1 KTNKKSTKTT
11 DVKNY
16 NELVGALNQAVN
28 DTDHTEYVINLN
40 NGTYTSTVNY
50 DYDYWPNATNDVNII
65 INANNQSIKTVAT
78 QSTQALGVQVNE
90 KYNLTIN
97 NLKIEGKLTFYGNT
111 TIQNSIINETITN
124 YGTLY
129 IDNNTVIGKNARIN
143 GNGKIV
149 INDMDRIINK
159 LSFLN
164 GTYTIVNKSVG
175 VIENHGNITL
185 INCTLSSV
193 KENTINNYG
202 NITLI
207 NSKIL
212 QNTSTFYVNNYNESN
227 MKLINSSAVFT
238 MYNYGVLVISDDST
252 IENGSYF
259 LTNDNG
265 VIINNTNRIVHFFNF
280 ITGNYTFN
288 KITFQSGITFLGNI
302 ICNNCNL
309 KGIAT
314 NRGNLTVKNCTVN
327 SITNYNNANLTVN
340 DSTVTYVY
348 CFANSNT
355 TITNSTIKYLTIY
368 SDADCTLVDVKL
380 TSAMY
385 LYTRGTLYIEG
396 SIEFG
401 NDFVLDDSGQIVIDD
416 ASKLFNAMN
425 TQLNA
430 DYI

>member
-1 KTNKKSTKTT
+1 MQNNLKLFTATLIIITLLSLSVLSATDTNDDTSTPTIESQSLPQKAIHEQNTNDDITHESKASKTNKKSTKTT

-265 VIINNTNRIVHFFNF
+265 D
-280 ITGNYTFN
+280 N
-288 KITFQSGITFLGNI
+288 KQH
-302 ICNNCNL
+302 
-309 KGIAT
+309 
-314 NRGNLTVKNCTVN
+314 
-327 SITNYNNANLTVN
+327 
-340 DSTVTYVY
+340 
-348 CFANSNT
+348 
-355 TITNSTIKYLTIY
+355 
-368 SDADCTLVDVKL
+368 
-380 TSAMY
+380 
-385 LYTRGTLYIEG
+385 
-396 SIEFG
+396 
-401 NDFVLDDSGQIVIDD
+401 Q
-416 ASKLFNAMN
+416 
-425 TQLNA
+425 
-430 DYI
+430 